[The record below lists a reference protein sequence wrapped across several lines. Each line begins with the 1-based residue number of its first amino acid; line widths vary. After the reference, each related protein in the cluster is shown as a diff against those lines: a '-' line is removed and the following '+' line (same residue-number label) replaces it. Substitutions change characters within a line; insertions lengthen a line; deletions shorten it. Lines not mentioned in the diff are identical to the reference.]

1 MPIGGLMPAAAR
13 HDAILRELEMRG
25 SLSSAALA
33 VRLGVTTMTVWRDL
47 VALEDRGLLVRV
59 HGGALSLAVA
69 QQQSRDSERGDSR
82 PRPVATIGMIVP
94 TTQYYFPEVIRGAS
108 QAAHESNCRLVV
120 GATNYSEEEEFRQ
133 AERLI
138 ASGVDAL
145 MITPQDTLTPD
156 SRLQR
161 MLAETHLP
169 VVMVERS
176 VEDPLAGRLEWVRT
190 DHAHGAEVAVRHL
203 VQQGHLRIA
212 LAARP
217 SATVAGLDAGFRR
230 AMGSL
235 DQHSTRALRR
245 DLSHPQLGDNA
256 NIAEL
261 GDLLDDCLSEGVSA
275 AILLGDADA
284 MAFLDLVIE
293 KGLRVPEDFA
303 VVAYDD
309 EVAAFATVPLTAV
322 APPKHELGHAA
333 VRLCVDRLKQPEGAA
348 HTPVRM
354 ALLPALVVRE
364 STVRPV

>member
-1 MPIGGLMPAAAR
+1 MTAAAR
-13 HDAILRELEMRG
+13 HDAILRELELRG
-25 SLSSAALA
+25 SLSSTPYAA
-33 VRLGVTTMTVWRDL
+33 RLGITPMTLWRDL
-47 VALEDRGLLVRV
+47 VALEERELLVRV
-59 HGGALSLAVA
+59 HGGAVSLEVA
-69 QQQSRDSERGDSR
+69 QQQSRGARDAVGAR

-120 GATNYSEEEEFRQ
+120 GASNYSPQEEFRQ

-145 MITPQDTLTPD
+145 MITPHDTLAGD
-156 SRLQR
+156 SPLQR
-161 MLAETHLP
+161 MLAEVGVP

-176 VEDPLAGRLEWVRT
+176 VEDRHAGRLEWVRT
-190 DHAHGAEVAVRHL
+190 DHAHGADVAVRHL
-203 VQQGHLRIA
+203 AEQGHTGIV

-217 SATVAGLDAGFRR
+217 AATAAGLDAGFGR
-230 AMGSL
+230 AMAAMDPVSAV
-235 DQHSTRALRR
+235 ALRR
-245 DLSHPQLGDNA
+245 ELSDPQLGDNA

-261 GDLLDDCLSEGVSA
+261 DDLLDDCIAQGVTA

-284 MAFLDLVIE
+284 MAFLDLVLE
-293 KGLRVPEDFA
+293 RGLRVPDDFA

-333 VRLCVDRLKQPEGAA
+333 LRLCVDRLKQATGAT

-354 ALLPALVVRE
+354 ALLPALVVRD
-364 STVRPV
+364 SSVRPH

>member
-1 MPIGGLMPAAAR
+1 MTAAAR
-13 HDAILRELEMRG
+13 HDAILRELELRG
-25 SLSSAALA
+25 SLTSATFAA
-33 VRLGVTTMTVWRDL
+33 RLGVTPMTLWRDL
-47 VALEDRGLLVRV
+47 VALEQRDLLVRV
-59 HGGALSLAVA
+59 HGGAVSVAVA
-69 QQQSRDSERGDSR
+69 QQQSRNGGAGARSR

-120 GATNYSEEEEFRQ
+120 GATNYSGAEEFRQ

-145 MITPQDTLTPD
+145 MITPHDVIAESSP
-156 SRLQR
+156 LQR
-161 MLAETHLP
+161 MLEEAGIP

-190 DHAHGAEVAVRHL
+190 DHAHGAEIAVRHL
-203 VQQGHLRIA
+203 AQQGHRAIA

-230 AMGSL
+230 AMAAMDAASPYL
-235 DQHSTRALRR
+235 LRR
-245 DLSHPQLGDNA
+245 DLSHPQIGDNA
-256 NIAEL
+256 NIAQLRE
-261 GDLLDDCLSEGVSA
+261 LLDDCVEQGVTA

-284 MAFLDLVIE
+284 MAFLDLVLE
-293 KGLRVPEDFA
+293 RGLRVPEDFA

-333 VRLCVDRLKQPEGAA
+333 LRLCVDRLKQPTGTA
-348 HTPVRM
+348 HAPVRM

-364 STVRPV
+364 SSIRTP

>member
-1 MPIGGLMPAAAR
+1 MPAAAR

-25 SLSSAALA
+25 SLSSTVLA
-33 VRLGVTTMTVWRDL
+33 SRLGVTTMTLWRDL
-47 VALEDRGLLVRV
+47 VALEQRGLLVRV

-69 QQQSRDSERGDSR
+69 QQQARDSERDGM
-82 PRPVATIGMIVP
+82 PARPVATIGMIVP

-108 QAAHESNCRLVV
+108 RAAHESNCRLVV
-120 GATNYSEEEEFRQ
+120 GASNYSESEEFRQ

-145 MITPQDTLTPD
+145 MITPQSTLAHD
-156 SRLQR
+156 SALQR
-161 MLAETHLP
+161 MLSEAAVP

-176 VEDPLAGRLEWVRT
+176 VEDSLAGRLEWVRT
-190 DHAHGAEVAVRHL
+190 DHAHGAEIAVRHL
-203 VQQGHLRIA
+203 VQQGHHGIA

-217 SATVAGLDAGFRR
+217 AATVAGLDAGFRR
-230 AMGSL
+230 GMGVL
-235 DQHSTRALRR
+235 DPDSTRALRR
-245 DLSHPQLGDNA
+245 DLSHPQIGDNA

-261 GDLLDDCLSEGVSA
+261 GALLDDCLDAGITA

-284 MAFLDLVIE
+284 MAFLDLVLE
-293 KGLRVPEDFA
+293 RGLRVPEDFA

-322 APPKHELGHAA
+322 APPKNELGHAA
-333 VRLCVDRLKQPEGAA
+333 LRLCVDRLKQRTGHA

-364 STVRPV
+364 STIRST

>member
-1 MPIGGLMPAAAR
+1 MPAAAR

-25 SLSSAALA
+25 SLSSTALA
-33 VRLGVTTMTVWRDL
+33 ARLGVTTMTLWRDL
-47 VALEDRGLLVRV
+47 VTLEERGLLVKV
-59 HGGALSLAVA
+59 HGGAISPAVA
-69 QQQSRDSERGDSR
+69 QQQSRDAEQGAVR

-120 GATNYSEEEEFRQ
+120 GASNYSEQEELRQ

-145 MITPQDTLTPD
+145 MITPQDTLAQE
-156 SRLQR
+156 SALQR
-161 MLAETHLP
+161 LLSEVALP

-176 VEDPLAGRLEWVRT
+176 VDDPLAGRLEWVRT

-203 VQQGHLRIA
+203 VEQGHLGIA

-217 SATVAGLDAGFRR
+217 AATVAGLDAGFRR
-230 AMGSL
+230 AMGAL
-235 DQHSTRALRR
+235 DPGAARALRR

-256 NIAEL
+256 NIVEL
-261 GDLLDDCLSEGVSA
+261 RALLDDCLAQGITA

-284 MAFLDLVIE
+284 MAFLDLVLE
-293 KGLRVPEDFA
+293 RGLRVPEDFA

-333 VRLCVDRLKQPEGAA
+333 LRLCVDRLKQAPRAA

-354 ALLPALVVRE
+354 ALLPALVTRE
-364 STVRPV
+364 STVRTH

>member
-1 MPIGGLMPAAAR
+1 MPAAAR

-33 VRLGVTTMTVWRDL
+33 ARLGVTPMTLWRDL
-47 VALEDRGLLVRV
+47 VTLEGRGLLVRV
-59 HGGALSLAVA
+59 HGGAISPAVA
-69 QQQSRDSERGDSR
+69 QQQSRDADRGTAR

-94 TTQYYFPEVIRGAS
+94 TTRYYFPDVIRGAS
-108 QAAHESNCRLVV
+108 EAAHEAHCRLVV
-120 GATNYSEEEEFRQ
+120 GASNYSEQEELRQ

-145 MITPQDTLTPD
+145 MITPQDTLVQD
-156 SRLQR
+156 SALHR
-161 MLAETHLP
+161 MLSAAALP

-176 VEDPLAGRLEWVRT
+176 VDDPLAGRLEWVRT

-203 VQQGHLRIA
+203 AEQGHLGIA

-217 SATVAGLDAGFRR
+217 AATVSGLDTGFRR
-230 AMGSL
+230 AMAALGPAAG
-235 DQHSTRALRR
+235 RALRR
-245 DLSHPQLGDNA
+245 DLSHPQIGDNA
-256 NIAEL
+256 NIVEL
-261 GDLLDDCLSEGVSA
+261 RALLDDCLAEGITA

-284 MAFLDLVIE
+284 MAFLDLVLE
-293 KGLRVPEDFA
+293 RGLRVPEDFA

-322 APPKHELGHAA
+322 APPRHELGHAA
-333 VRLCVDRLKQPEGAA
+333 LRLCVDRLRQAPRTVHA
-348 HTPVRM
+348 PVRM

-364 STVRPV
+364 STLRLL

>member
-1 MPIGGLMPAAAR
+1 MTAAAR
-13 HDAILRELEMRG
+13 YDTILRELELRG
-25 SLSSAALA
+25 SLTSTAFAA
-33 VRLGVTTMTVWRDL
+33 RLGVTPMTLWRDL
-47 VALEDRGLLVRV
+47 VALEQRALLVRV
-59 HGGALSLAVA
+59 HGGAVSLAVA
-69 QQQSRDSERGDSR
+69 EQQARGDRTDVRSR

-120 GATNYSEEEEFRQ
+120 GATNYSSAEEFRQ

-145 MITPQDTLTPD
+145 MITPHDTIAESSP
-156 SRLQR
+156 LQR
-161 MLAETHLP
+161 LLEGVGIP

-176 VEDPLAGRLEWVRT
+176 VQDELAGRVEWVRT

-203 VQQGHLRIA
+203 AQQGHRAIA

-230 AMGSL
+230 AMAAM
-235 DQHSTRALRR
+235 DAPRAFALRR
-245 DLSHPQLGDNA
+245 DLEHPQIGAGAD
-256 NIAEL
+256 IT
-261 GDLLDDCLSEGVSA
+261 DLAAFLDECLAAGVTA

-284 MAFLDLVIE
+284 MAFLDLVLE
-293 KGLRVPEDFA
+293 RGLRVPEDFA
-303 VVAYDD
+303 VIAYDD

-333 VRLCVDRLKQPEGAA
+333 LRLCVDRLKQASGTP

-364 STVRPV
+364 SSVRSV

>member
-1 MPIGGLMPAAAR
+1 MPAAAR

-33 VRLGVTTMTVWRDL
+33 ARLGVTTMTLWRDL
-47 VALEDRGLLVRV
+47 VTLEERGLLVKV
-59 HGGALSLAVA
+59 HGGAISPAVA
-69 QQQSRDSERGDSR
+69 QQQSRDAEQGAIR

-94 TTQYYFPEVIRGAS
+94 TTRYYFPEVIRGAS

-120 GATNYSEEEEFRQ
+120 GASNYSEQEELRQ

-145 MITPQDTLTPD
+145 MITPQATLARD
-156 SRLQR
+156 SPLQR
-161 MLAETHLP
+161 MLSEVAIP

-176 VEDPLAGRLEWVRT
+176 VDDPLAGKLEWVRT

-203 VQQGHLRIA
+203 AEQGHLGIA

-217 SATVAGLDAGFRR
+217 AATVAGLDAGFRR
-230 AMGSL
+230 AMGAL
-235 DQHSTRALRR
+235 DPSAARALRR
-245 DLSHPQLGDNA
+245 DLSHPQIGDNA
-256 NIAEL
+256 NIVEL
-261 GDLLDDCLSEGVSA
+261 GALLDDCLGEGITA

-284 MAFLDLVIE
+284 MAFLDLVLE
-293 KGLRVPEDFA
+293 RGLRVPEDFA

-309 EVAAFATVPLTAV
+309 EVAGFATVPLTAV

-333 VRLCVDRLKQPEGAA
+333 LRLCVDRLKQAEGAA

-354 ALLPALVVRE
+354 ALLPALVVRD
-364 STVRPV
+364 STVRSV